1 MYKVLGIIVSLVLCA
16 SLCTSQILFEE
27 HFTDGNL
34 TLNWFDGWGVAD
46 PPDTMTV
53 VSVTGNPTGDGWVG
67 KLSNAGTVVATA
79 LAGNATI
86 KDYSVEA
93 YIYTTVSASG
103 GPYQGIVARWDTTTN
118 YYYLLMCDFDA
129 TQRIRLSFNQ
139 SATPNTIREWV
150 GDEIPGGVPTEDGW
164 HKLKLVIVGNQI
176 WAYFDDNELPNC
188 PFTYEG
194 TAQGFFGVYV
204 FSMSGVDSIL
214 CDDIVV
220 FEATGIEEEIYN
232 SNDILFSIFPVPA
245 IGNVVIDY
253 TLPQKTDVT
262 LKVYN
267 IQGQEITTLY
277 TGYRDAG
284 TYSTVWEKS
293 DLAGGVYFLR
303 LSTDYGEQSRRIL
316 LLR

>member
-1 MYKVLGIIVSLVLCA
+1 MYKVLGILLLLVLCF
-16 SLCTSQILFEE
+16 SLSTAQLFEE

-34 TLNWFDGWGVAD
+34 TLNWFDGWGVAE

-53 VSVTGNPTGDGWVG
+53 VSVTGNPSADGWVG
-67 KLSNAGTVVATA
+67 NLSNAGTVVATA

-103 GPYQGIVARWDTTTN
+103 GPYQGLVARWDTTTN
-118 YYYLLMCDFDA
+118 CYYALICDFDN
-129 TQRIRLSFNQ
+129 TQRMRLSYNV
-139 SATPNTIREWV
+139 SATPTTIRQWES
-150 GDEIPGGVPTEDGW
+150 GEIPGGVPTESGW
-164 HKLKLVIVGNQI
+164 HKLKMTIFGNQI

-204 FSMSGVDSIL
+204 FKMAGTDSIL

-220 FEATGIEEEIYN
+220 SEGVGVEENIYS
-232 SNDILFSIFPVPA
+232 SNNIILSVSPIPA
-245 IGNVVIDY
+245 IGNVSIDY
-253 TLPQKTDVT
+253 SLPKKTDIT

-267 IQGQEITTLY
+267 IQGQQVATLY
-277 TGYRDAG
+277 SGARDAG
-284 TYSTVWEKS
+284 TYSAIWEKS
-293 DLAGGVYFLR
+293 DLASGFYFLR
-303 LSTDYGEQSRRIL
+303 LSTDYGEQSRRML
-316 LLR
+316 VLR